1 MELYIGGY
9 AQGKLSYVLKKNGCG
24 LDRVVDGALEDF
36 ADIGQ
41 EKEIINHF
49 HEWFFLKLQQKEEP
63 EKIIKQILSKHK
75 DLIIISNE
83 VGCGIVPMEE
93 TQREYRER
101 LGRFLCDIAQ
111 KADRVE
117 RIISGLGQKIK

>member
-9 AQGKLSYVLKKNGCG
+9 AQGKLEYVLIKNG
-24 LDRVVDGALEDF
+24 LESKNVADGAFEELEVL
-36 ADIGQ
+36 GP
-41 EKEIINHF
+41 EKKIINHF
-49 HEWFFLKLQQKEEP
+49 HEWFLLKLQQKEEP
-63 EKIIKQILSKHK
+63 EKAIEQILSKRR

-93 TQREYRER
+93 EQRQYRER
-101 LGRFLCDIAQ
+101 LGRCLCDIAK

-117 RIISGLGQKIK
+117 RIICGLGQRIK